1 MYPSSLYS
9 TTFPFSYSV
18 ESKTPDPKKKKKPL
32 ALNPNLNTS
41 SLVGISIFPQANS
54 TKRKPLIA
62 TTLSNQGYTLNK
74 PSNCIYPPM

>member
-1 MYPSSLYS
+1 MYLLPY
-9 TTFPFSYSV
+9 
-18 ESKTPDPKKKKKPL
+18 TPLLFLSAIQWNLKPQTPKKKPL